1 LKKAFFRKK
10 LFWIPLVSIVGLLL
24 VVYFGG
30 GYIVYDKLSSIG
42 PPDVEM
48 MANNPSSFKGTDEE
62 NKTFDTKPYEVS
74 SYETVAF
81 PSRQTEIILRGW
93 YLEVDRNAP
102 AVVITH
108 GLRSAKNDA
117 ILLTAAGMLAHNGFN
132 VLLYDI
138 RNHGESDKDNG
149 RVAAGNKE
157 YKDVLG
163 AWDYLVKVKGFSPER
178 VGLYAISLGAG
189 TSLMAFGQEPR
200 AAALF
205 VDSPFFN
212 LPEIIKAELARN
224 NYPTLLWTPTTLM
237 ARLTGENLLAQ
248 DPADAINND
257 NGRPIYVVHGTADT
271 RVSINQTYELES
283 LARAKGAN
291 VTVWITDSTHVYSI
305 FTHTSE
311 YEQRLVGFF
320 ETNLK

>member
-1 LKKAFFRKK
+1 
-10 LFWIPLVSIVGLLL
+10 VSIIVLLA
-24 VVYFGG
+24 VTYFGG
-30 GYIVYDKLSSIG
+30 GYIVYDKLSAIG
-42 PPDVEM
+42 PPDAEM
-48 MANNPSSFKGTDEE
+48 MANNPASFKVTDKEY
-62 NKTFDTKPYEVS
+62 KTFDTAPYEVS
-74 SYETVAF
+74 SYETVEF
-81 PSRQTEIILRGW
+81 PSRQTGITLRGW
-93 YLEVDRNAP
+93 YLEIDRNAP
-102 AVVITH
+102 AVVVTH

-163 AWDYLVKVKGFSPER
+163 AWDYLVNIKGFSPGR

-189 TSLMAFGQEPR
+189 TSLMAFGQEPQT
-200 AAALF
+200 AALF
-205 VDSPFFN
+205 IDSPFFN
-212 LPEIIKAELARN
+212 LPEIIKAELTRN
-224 NYPTLLWTPTTLM
+224 NYPTLLWTPATLM
-237 ARLTGENLLAQ
+237 ARLTGDNLLAQ

-271 RVSINQTYELES
+271 RISINQTYELES
-283 LARAKGAN
+283 FAKAKGAD

-320 ETNLK
+320 KTTLK